1 MRVAFA
7 ARRRRSTRA
16 ASRRAL
22 LLLVLCLATMGTVIA
37 QSGLPQA
44 AAAALAAAQR
54 AAAEAIATY
63 VIHYPD
69 QPLWRT
75 AIEEGER
82 AKALAPG
89 RTEPLRFLA
98 QAYGTTGWTARTWQ
112 TWQEYIDLGGTM
124 DARSRRDA
132 AQAALTLGYQAFSV
146 GALDNAREL
155 LSAANSLSPGDSN
168 TAAYLGQTELA
179 LGNAQAAA
187 PLLATAVETFP
198 QLRQQLQRAQL
209 GANHGLEAADAY
221 VAAEARMAAGDAVA
235 ALMLYNSAIATA
247 PNFTDAIRGAA
258 VAHGALGQ
266 TELARAR
273 WERLAELSPEDS
285 EALEVLARFQAAD
298 DAAAAAAAAAEA
310 TQAALAAAE
319 QAAQEA
325 AAQEAEA
332 AATAPAVTLTP
343 EPQVS
348 VIPPEPEPAPEP
360 QPTPQPSP
368 EPAPQPQPPEVA
380 EPEPPPVAVPAGP
393 ALTLLDA
400 TLSPRAPAAGGEGAF
415 TFLAAPAAAVGNLDE
430 PFDYGSG
437 TLHLRVEVVE
447 KPTSDPV
454 LLQLCLV
461 PDDLITVAPA
471 CSSAAN
477 LRLSGPGV
485 VTATQS
491 VSGMEGSAAVDWSQ
505 GMAQLIVVLRDTNG
519 LPLDP
524 RYATDESGRPLDVSF
539 YYPLTFR
546 ISAVLVP
553 AGGAFGGW

>member
-1 MRVAFA
+1 MYG
-7 ARRRRSTRA
+7 TRA
-16 ASRRAL
+16 RWQRN
-22 LLLVLCLATMGTVIA
+22 LLVLALCLGVGGAAFA
-37 QSGLPQA
+37 QSGLPQQA
-44 AAAALAAAQR
+44 ASALAAAQR

-63 VIHYPD
+63 EIHYPD
-69 QPLWRT
+69 QPLWRV

-82 AKALAPG
+82 ARALAPG

-112 TWQEYIDLGGTM
+112 TWQEYIDLGGTL

-146 GALDNAREL
+146 GALDNARVL
-155 LSAANSLSPGDSN
+155 LSAANDLAPGDAN

-187 PLLATAVETFP
+187 PLLAAAVETFP

-209 GANHGLEAADAY
+209 GANYGLEAADAF
-221 VAAEARMAAGDAVA
+221 VAADSRMAAADAAA
-235 ALMLYNSAIATA
+235 ALLLYNRAIASA
-247 PNFTDAIRGAA
+247 PNFTDAVRGAA

-266 TELARAR
+266 TELARVR
-273 WERLAELSPEDS
+273 WERVAELSPEDP

-310 TQAALAAAE
+310 TQAAMAAAE
-319 QAAQEA
+319 QAALEA
-325 AAQEAEA
+325 AAQEAAA

-348 VIPPEPEPAPEP
+348 VTPPPEPEP
-360 QPTPQPSP
+360 QPTPQPP
-368 EPAPQPQPPEVA
+368 VVA
-380 EPEPPPVAVPAGP
+380 EPEPAPVAAPAGP
-393 ALTLLDA
+393 ALSLLDT

-430 PFDYGSG
+430 PFDYGAG

-477 LRLSGPGV
+477 LRLTGPGV

-491 VSGMEGSAAVDWSQ
+491 VTGMEGSAAVDWSQ
-505 GMAQLIVVLRDTNG
+505 GMSQMIVVLRDTNG

-539 YYPLTFR
+539 YYPLTLR
-546 ISAVLVP
+546 INAVLIP